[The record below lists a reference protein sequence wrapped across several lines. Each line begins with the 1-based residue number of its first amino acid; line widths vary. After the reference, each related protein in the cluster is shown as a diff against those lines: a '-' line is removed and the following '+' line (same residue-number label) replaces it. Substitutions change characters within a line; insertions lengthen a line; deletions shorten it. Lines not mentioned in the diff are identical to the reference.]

1 MAVQLSFKQDAFN
14 NTGIALYQSEWTL
27 AQCGEQ
33 AQESGE
39 VQFTQLGDFAL
50 ELGCTDEDVILSCY
64 KGGDGKTYFALP
76 SVMRDKEG
84 VLSLSF
90 GKMSY
95 SILATEITETLKNKQ
110 VTSTVHT
117 VNGVTITPTA
127 IRDREDNTKITGVRF
142 TFATSID
149 LDGLTEDVEFNIPIR
164 IEKDS
169 DYKAILLA
177 LKAGE
182 TPEAIRQMSTGF
194 RLTIKPYMLPPSA
207 YKLLSYKTPPTGEW
221 AGKIWSGDCRDV
233 ATDVTFSIE
242 LSTKPFKDNQAFRSI
257 CGGGV
262 TGKGVY
268 FVVGGAFDMGDNKTS
283 TLIDAKQ
290 LTEVNGVVEEGL
302 WSRFMEMANATIN
315 ATRTSNQGKIL
326 SAEQIAEK
334 REALEAKQM
343 AKLASRAEAKNG
355 TVPTGNTLAKNP
367 EAAEGDFDEIPF

>member
-27 AQCGEQ
+27 AQNGEQ
-33 AQESGE
+33 AQDSGE
-39 VQFTQLGDFAL
+39 AQFTQLGDFAR
-50 ELGCTDEDVILSCY
+50 ELGCTDDDTILSCY

-76 SVMRDKEG
+76 SVMRDKDG

-95 SILATEITETLKNKQ
+95 TILTTEVTETVKNKQ
-110 VTSTVHT
+110 VTSVIHT

-149 LDGLTEDVEFNIPIR
+149 LDGLTEDVEFNLPIR

-182 TPEAIRQMSTGF
+182 TPEAIRQMSSGVRF
-194 RLTIKPYMLPPSA
+194 TIKPFMLPLGA
-207 YKLLSYKTPPTGEW
+207 YKLLSYKSFEYNQPNKPT
-221 AGKIWSGDCRDV
+221 AFIWSGDCRNLE
-233 ATDVTFSIE
+233 TGETFPIE

-257 CGGGV
+257 TDGSV

-268 FVVGGAFDMGDNKTS
+268 FVVGGAFDLGENKTS
-283 TLIDAKQ
+283 ALIDAKQ
-290 LTEVNGVVEEGL
+290 LTEVNGVVEAGL
-302 WSRFMEMANATIN
+302 WTRFMEMANATIN
-315 ATRTSNQGKIL
+315 ATRTANQGKIL
-326 SAEQIAEK
+326 SPEQIAENGNPSGSEK
-334 REALEAKQM
+334 RIGAH
-343 AKLASRAEAKNG
+343 G
-355 TVPTGNTLAKNP
+355 
-367 EAAEGDFDEIPF
+367 